1 MDRQNARYKYDEDL
15 ETPLIVHPY
24 APGTIYDHYETLTE
38 KPGFKIWVDQ
48 GKLDYPDYTCEAKL
62 LDCHMTCCMQSYC
75 APQKGLCLNYIRRP
89 YYEIYIG
96 IGLVTMI
103 VVGIPTCILT
113 LEFCLNFKFC
123 QTIDEEHDCK
133 KGGMTICEAITY
145 ALTCGQ
151 AF

>member
-75 APQKGLCLNYIRRP
+75 AP
-89 YYEIYIG
+89 
-96 IGLVTMI
+96 
-103 VVGIPTCILT
+103 
-113 LEFCLNFKFC
+113 
-123 QTIDEEHDCK
+123 
-133 KGGMTICEAITY
+133 
-145 ALTCGQ
+145 
-151 AF
+151 